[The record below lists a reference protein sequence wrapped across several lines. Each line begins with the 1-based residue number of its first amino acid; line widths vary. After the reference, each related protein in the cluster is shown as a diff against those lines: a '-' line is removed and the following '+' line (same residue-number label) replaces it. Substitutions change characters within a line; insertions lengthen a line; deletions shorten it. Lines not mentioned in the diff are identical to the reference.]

1 MMTTLLNSRYQIIE
15 VLGVGGFGE
24 TFLAEDIYM
33 PSRRRCVIKQ
43 LKPMTNDP
51 QMYLVTQ
58 QRFQREATI
67 LEKLGEGSVQIPK
80 LYAYFSENGQFYLVQ
95 EWIQG
100 QTITSIVEAKGRLGE
115 TAVRDI
121 LASLLLVLDY
131 VHTQGIIHRDI
142 KPDNIILRHENALP
156 ILIDFGAV
164 KETIATL
171 GYNGGIKPSIVLG
184 TPGFMSPEQAAGR
197 PSYSS
202 DLYSL
207 GLTAIYM
214 LTGKLPHELEIEP
227 QTGQILWQQYALN
240 VSSSLVAFLD
250 RAVQSHPRD
259 RYSTAKKMLLD
270 LQDNGSIP
278 STEPSTATTITLSP
292 NKLKVSS
299 QPATVKSPQ
308 ITPAINYP
316 SSQRNWLKKLIF
328 GSLLAGGLL
337 GTLAL
342 VGLVRNQP
350 SPSTTEEPIAT
361 TRESPAPTSEPV
373 NVLPTPVIDSPAPT
387 ISASQPKTEQKNSQT
402 PLPQARET
410 PSVTQ
415 QDNSQTP
422 LPQARETPSV
432 TQQQN
437 SQASTP
443 SVSETPPENKN
454 QNKSND
460 NAVSNSVPGFP
471 IGTSESRVKAVLGN
485 PTQISRG
492 IWANTRAYIY
502 EIKPNQI
509 TLGYLF
515 DRNSG
520 QLRQTEV
527 SFAQSVAFEQMQATL
542 QEMLGHDLI
551 NVNQGLQR
559 VYQRRVNNYT
569 FNTGELKVAILRN
582 ERDRIYIGV
591 WDASLH

>member
-1 MMTTLLNSRYQIIE
+1 MRDRPAYEFSMTTTVLNSRYQVIE

-58 QRFQREATI
+58 QRFGREATI
-67 LEKLGEGSVQIPK
+67 LEKMGEGSEQIPK

-95 EWIQG
+95 EWIEG
-100 QTITSIVEAKGRLGE
+100 QTITSIVEARGLLSE
-115 TAVRDI
+115 AAVRDI
-121 LASLLLVLDY
+121 VVSLLSVLDY
-131 VHTQGIIHRDI
+131 VHSEGIIHRDI
-142 KPDNIILRHENALP
+142 KPDNIILRHSNGKP

-164 KETIATL
+164 KETIAEVSYTK
-171 GYNGGIKPSIVLG
+171 GIKPSIVLG

-214 LTGKLPHELEIEP
+214 LTGKLPQEWEIDP

-240 VSSSLVAFLD
+240 ISSALVAVLD
-250 RAVQSHPRD
+250 KAVQSHPRD

-270 LQDNGSIP
+270 LQSSTSIP
-278 STEPSTATTITLSP
+278 SSQPSTGATVILSP

-299 QPATVKSPQ
+299 QPEPVKSSQ
-308 ITPAINYP
+308 TGAVINYP
-316 SSQRNWLKKLIF
+316 SGQGNRLKNVIF
-328 GSLLAGGLL
+328 ASLLAGGLL
-337 GTLAL
+337 GSL
-342 VGLVRNQP
+342 VLVRLVRNQT
-350 SPSTTEEPIAT
+350 SPSTREQPIAQS
-361 TRESPAPTSEPV
+361 TRESPNPISEPADV
-373 NVLPTPVIDSPAPT
+373 PPASVIDSPAPT
-387 ISASQPKTEQKNSQT
+387 TASTPEATTQQKTQTPSPQVSQT
-402 PLPQARET
+402 PELK
-410 PSVTQ
+410 TQ
-415 QDNSQTP
+415 QN
-422 LPQARETPSV
+422 
-432 TQQQN
+432 TQVP
-437 SQASTP
+437 AP
-443 SVSETPPENKN
+443 SVSQTPPENKN
-454 QNKSND
+454 QNNSSD
-460 NAVSNSVPGFP
+460 NAVTNSVPGFP
-471 IGTSESRVKAVLGN
+471 IGTSESNVKAVLGN

-502 EIKPNQI
+502 DIQPNQI

-542 QEMLGHDLI
+542 QKMLGRDFI
-551 NVNQGLQR
+551 NVHQGLRR
-559 VYQRRVNNYT
+559 VYQRRDTNYT
-569 FNTGELKVAILRN
+569 FNTGELKVAIERN
-582 ERDRIYIGV
+582 DRDRIYIGI